1 MGDISIIARRLSDKY
16 VQYGWSGNGGYPG
29 TVGACL
35 WIHYNTPDMVEY
47 LFGLGQ
53 LRSLSSPGSDHSSQF
68 FRTKPTGQSHWVGN
82 GELDIYSKIA
92 FVDHVYLY
100 DSDERWYYI
109 APIIARIKI
118 PLNIVL
124 NHTNKSGILNQN
136 FRLYLERAAFKTI
149 QQWYDENQQF
159 REYASEVGCDHRKI
173 TELRQRLEQSETDCS
188 IYGDIGLVASLSKL
202 YRYFYPWAV
211 AKIDGSRERI
221 EKIIFR
227 PQNAIVHLETI
238 EWNF

>member
-188 IYGDIGLVASLSKL
+188 IYGDIALVASLSKL
-202 YRYFYPWAV
+202 YRYFYP
-211 AKIDGSRERI
+211 
-221 EKIIFR
+221 
-227 PQNAIVHLETI
+227 
-238 EWNF
+238 